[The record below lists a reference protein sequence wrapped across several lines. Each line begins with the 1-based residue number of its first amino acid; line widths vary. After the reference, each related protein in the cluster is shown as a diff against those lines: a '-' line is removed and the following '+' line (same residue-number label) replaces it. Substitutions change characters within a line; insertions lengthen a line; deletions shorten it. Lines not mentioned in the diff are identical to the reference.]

1 MSVRMYSRDSLRG
14 QNGGR
19 LPTIK
24 ECIKEIEGTYGGCTY
39 LGSHIGLSGKRIHVF
54 DVPARTWSP
63 TTYFTEY
70 ELRWT
75 FIHGW

>member
-1 MSVRMYSRDSLRG
+1 MSARMYGRESLRG

-19 LPTIK
+19 LPSIK
-24 ECIKEIEGTYGGCTY
+24 ECIETIEHTYGGCTY
-39 LGSHIGLSGKRIHVF
+39 LGVRKNDDGTLTYVF

-63 TTYFTEY
+63 TTYFSAY

-75 FIHGW
+75 HIYGW